1 MNFKMMAVIAAVVAA
16 LSIPVLVAANSG
28 NAATTQGNAGVAGA
42 SDNCTQDQLRLRDG
56 SCGGDGAGD
65 QVQLRTQT
73 RLQTGECTRAQVRD
87 GSCGN
92 TGDGAQ
98 NRLGTQEGAQAGD
111 CTQSQLR
118 DQTCVNSGDCNG
130 DQLRTRDCDQ
140 TCSGDQD
147 QTRTQQRLH
156 AGK

>member
-28 NAATTQGNAGVAGA
+28 NAATTQGNAAVESPGRA
-42 SDNCTQDQLRLRDG
+42 DNCTQDQLRLRDG

-73 RLQTGECTRAQVRD
+73 RLQTGECTQAQVRD

-98 NRLGTQEGAQAGD
+98 DQLGTQERAQAGD
-111 CTQSQLR
+111 CTQVQLR
-118 DQTCVNSGDCNG
+118 DQTCVSSGDC
-130 DQLRTRDCDQ
+130 
-140 TCSGDQD
+140 
-147 QTRTQQRLH
+147 TRTS
-156 AGK
+156 